1 MIHEGV
7 ILKGRHLAIQHGA
20 GRVIVDFW
28 RDAMHLY
35 NLLGKVSGDILDLD
49 IISDVT
55 KIASL
60 VQYPFQFKYRIQA
73 HRKIA
78 MAEGVLGKRV
88 QVDST
93 YNIFFNET
101 GMVNGCTAGDLKVTR
116 VTRLTRVTRVT
127 RVTRLTR
134 VTRVNTAAN

>member
-1 MIHEGV
+1 MIHSGV
-7 ILKGRHLAIQHGA
+7 ILKARHLAIQHGA

-28 RDAMHLY
+28 RDALHIY
-35 NLLGKVSGDILDLD
+35 NALGKVGDDMLVFRDSLLDYL
-49 IISDVT
+49 
-55 KIASL
+55 
-60 VQYPFQFKYRIQA
+60 FQFKYRIQA

-78 MAEGVLGKRV
+78 MAAGVLGKRV
-88 QVDST
+88 QVDSVH
-93 YNIFFNET
+93 NIFFNET